1 MDLPSISDFTRH
13 GVDPGH
19 YARLG
24 DGWSLAVADVV
35 GSTKLAAA
43 GRDRDV
49 NFVAGGAVAV
59 LGEAVRRPGDT
70 VACQFG
76 GDGAI
81 AAVPPERM
89 DATKAALGALAH
101 WAKAEYAID
110 LRVGLVPV
118 HALRAAG
125 FDVFAALQDFGDDN
139 AFGLFLGDGVVA
151 ADAWVKADAQWHVP
165 VQEGPLPGL
174 EGLSCRW
181 RPVPSHRGGIL
192 CVIADPTRGGAA
204 GIATLGRLLTAID
217 EIVPTRDA
225 APLGDGSRLEPKGV
239 PGWHSLWLEAKA
251 QPRGRR
257 IARIVTAIAG
267 SMIIRLGHLLGGRIG
282 SVDVELYRRGMA
294 ERSDYRK
301 AAGGPRF
308 VLDVTSDEAARIE
321 ALLARFEAAG
331 EIRYGTARADA
342 TTITCLVGD
351 FMADRHVH
359 FVDGAGLGFWRAA
372 EVMKAKIRKMPA

>member
-1 MDLPSISDFTRH
+1 MDLPSISDFAAH

-24 DGWSLAVADVV
+24 DEWSLAVADVV

-59 LGEAVRRPGDT
+59 LGEAVRRPGDV

-89 DATKAALGALAH
+89 DATKAALGALAF
-101 WAKAEYAID
+101 WAKAEYGID

-118 HALRAAG
+118 SALRAAG

-151 ADAWVKADAQWHVP
+151 ADAWVKAEPRWSVTP
-165 VQEGPLPGL
+165 QEGPLPGL

-181 RPVPSHRGGIL
+181 RPVPPHRGTIL
-192 CVIADPTRGGAA
+192 CVIADPMAKGEA
-204 GIATLGRLLTAID
+204 GLVTLGRLLAD
-217 EIVPTRDA
+217 LDAIVPTRDA
-225 APLGDGSRLEPKGV
+225 APLGDGSRLEPKGL
-239 PGWHSLWLEAKA
+239 PSFHSLWLEAKA
-251 QPRGRR
+251 QPRGKRF
-257 IARIVTAIAG
+257 ARVVTAVAG
-267 SMIIRLGHLLGGRIG
+267 ALIIRLGHLLGGRIG

-308 VLDVTSDEAARIE
+308 VLDVTQGEAEKIE
-321 ALLARFEAAG
+321 ALLARYEAAG
-331 EIRYGTARADA
+331 EIRFGTARADA

-372 EVMKAKIRKMPA
+372 EVMKAKIRAAS

>member
-1 MDLPSISDFTRH
+1 MDLPSISDFARH

-19 YARLG
+19 YARLA
-24 DGWSLAVADVV
+24 DDWSLAVADVT

-59 LGEAVRRPGDT
+59 LSEAVRREGDV

-81 AAVPPERM
+81 AAVPPERT
-89 DATKAALGALAH
+89 DATKAALGALTY
-101 WAKAEYAID
+101 WAKAEYGIE

-118 HALRAAG
+118 ASLRAAG

-139 AFGLFLGDGVVA
+139 VFGLFLGDGVVA
-151 ADAWVKADAQWHVP
+151 ADAWVKADARWHVAP
-165 VQEGPLPGL
+165 AEGPLPGL

-181 RPVPSHRGGIL
+181 RPVPARRGAIL
-192 CVIADPTRGGAA
+192 CVIADPTQAGAA
-204 GIATLGRLLTAID
+204 GIATLGRLLADID
-217 EIVPTRDA
+217 AIVPTRDA

-239 PGWHSLWLEAKA
+239 PSFHSLWLEAKA

-257 IARIVTAIAG
+257 FVRVVRAIAG
-267 SMIIRLGHLLGGRIG
+267 ALIIRLGHLLGGRIG
-282 SVDVELYRRGMA
+282 SVDVEGYRRGMA

-301 AAGGPRF
+301 AAGGPRL
-308 VLDVTSDEAARIE
+308 VLDVTDDEATKIE
-321 ALLARFEAAG
+321 ALLADREKAG
-331 EIRYGTARADA
+331 LIRYGTARADS

-372 EVMKAKIRKMPA
+372 EVMKAKMRAAA

>member
-1 MDLPSISDFTRH
+1 MDLPSISDFARH

-19 YARLG
+19 YARLAG
-24 DGWSLAVADVV
+24 DWSLAVADVT

-59 LGEAVRRPGDT
+59 LGEAVRREGDV

-89 DATKAALGALAH
+89 DQTKAALGALAH
-101 WAKAEYAID
+101 WAKAEYGID

-118 HALRAAG
+118 AALRAAG
-125 FDVFAALQDFGDDN
+125 FDVFAALQDFGNDN

-151 ADAWVKADAQWHVP
+151 ADAWVKADARWHVP
-165 VQEGPLPGL
+165 AKEGPLPGL

-181 RPVPSHRGGIL
+181 RPVPTRRGTVL
-192 CVIADPTRGGAA
+192 CVIFDPTQTGAA
-204 GIATLGRLLTAID
+204 GLATLGRIFAEID
-217 EIVPTRDA
+217 MVVPTRDA
-225 APLGDGSRLEPKGV
+225 APLGTDGERLEPKGV
-239 PGWHSLWLEAKA
+239 PGFRSLWLEAKA

-257 IARIVTAIAG
+257 VLRVLSAVAG
-267 SMIIRLGHLLGGRIG
+267 ALIIRAADLLGGRLG
-282 SVDVELYRRGMA
+282 PVDVATYKRGMA

-301 AAGGPRF
+301 AAGGPRL
-308 VLDVTSDEAARIE
+308 VLDVTDDEATRIE
-321 ALLARFEAAG
+321 ALLARAEEAG

-351 FMADRHVH
+351 FSADRHVH

-372 EVMKAKIRKMPA
+372 EAMKAKARKAA

>member
-1 MDLPSISDFTRH
+1 MDLPSISDFAAH

-24 DGWSLAVADVV
+24 DGWALAVADVV

-59 LGEAVRRPGDT
+59 LSQAVRRPGEA

-81 AAVPPERM
+81 AAVPPERT
-89 DATKAALGALAH
+89 AETRAALAALAH

-118 HALRAAG
+118 AALRAAG
-125 FDVFAALQDFGDDN
+125 LDAFAALQDFGNDN
-139 AFGLFLGDGVVA
+139 AFGLFLGDGVSA
-151 ADAWVKADAQWHVP
+151 ADAWVKADAKWHVP
-165 VQEGPLPGL
+165 AADGPLPGL

-181 RPVPSHRGGIL
+181 RPVPPARDTIL
-192 CVIADPTRGGAA
+192 CAIVDPVAGGAA
-204 GIATLGRLLTAID
+204 GLATLARVMGEI
-217 EIVPTRDA
+217 EKIVPVGDA
-225 APLGDGSRLEPKGV
+225 APLGDGRRLEPKGV
-239 PGWHSLWLEAKA
+239 PSWRSLWLEAKA

-257 IARIVTAIAG
+257 SLRVLTALAG
-267 SMIIRLGHLLGGRIG
+267 SALISLAHRLGGRLGAI
-282 SVDVELYRRGMA
+282 DVSTYRRGMA

-301 AAGGPRF
+301 AAGGPRL
-308 VLDVTSDEAARIE
+308 VLDVSAAEADAIE
-321 ALLARFEAAG
+321 ALLAREEAAG
-331 EIRYGTARADA
+331 AVRYGTARADS

-372 EVMKAKIRKMPA
+372 EALKAKMRKTAA

>member
-1 MDLPSISDFTRH
+1 MDLPSIMDFAAH

-24 DGWSLAVADVV
+24 ESWSLAVADVV

-59 LGEAVRRPGDT
+59 LSHAVRRPGEA

-81 AAVPPERM
+81 AAVPPERIEE
-89 DATKAALGALAH
+89 TRAALAALTH
-101 WAKAEYAID
+101 WAKAEYGID

-118 HALRAAG
+118 GALRAAG
-125 FDVFAALQDFGDDN
+125 LDVFAALQDFGNDN
-139 AFGLFLGDGVVA
+139 AFGQFLGDGVTA
-151 ADAWVKADAQWHVP
+151 ADAWVKADAKWHVP
-165 VQEGPLPGL
+165 AREGPLPGL

-181 RPVPSHRGGIL
+181 RPVPPSRGTIL
-192 CVIADPTRGGAA
+192 CVIFDPVAPGAA
-204 GIATLGRLLTAID
+204 GIATLARVMGEIER
-217 EIVPTRDA
+217 IVPVVDA
-225 APLGDGSRLEPKGV
+225 APLGDGGRLEPKGV
-239 PGWHSLWLEAKA
+239 PSWRSLWLEAKA

-257 IARIVTAIAG
+257 ALRVATAIAG
-267 SMIIRLGHLLGGRIG
+267 AAIISFAHLFGGRIG
-282 SVDVELYRRGMA
+282 AIDVGTYRRGMA

-301 AAGGPRF
+301 TAGGPRL
-308 VLDVTSDEAARIE
+308 VLDVSAEEADRIE
-321 ALLARFEAAG
+321 AMLARVEAAG
-331 EIRYGTARADA
+331 EIRFGTSRADS

-351 FMADRHVH
+351 FLADRHVH

-372 EVMKAKIRKMPA
+372 EVLKAKLRKAAA